1 MVHWGCIVTWFKV
14 LFMGSSRRCSWRLW
28 QWRREAITNDNK
40 IVTDNGKFEEIYGNG
55 TTYEWE
61 LKYRIWKIL
70 WRSKQYSNILYRRRN
85 INSLKYSSNQTWSNK
100 KQTYSRSNLNIWC
113 CWLVCESSFKT
124 TMITTN

>member
-1 MVHWGCIVTWFKV
+1 
-14 LFMGSSRRCSWRLW
+14 LGSSRRCSWRLW

-40 IVTDNGKFEEIYGNG
+40 IVIDNGKFKEIYGNG

-85 INSLKYSSNQTWSNK
+85 I
-100 KQTYSRSNLNIWC
+100 
-113 CWLVCESSFKT
+113 
-124 TMITTN
+124 